1 MCTNFVLNHQPESK
15 NLKNKKQNFEI
26 FMIIRIIKFFL
37 EEKDCAIDSTKE
49 MSARVLN
56 YVSR

>member
-15 NLKNKKQNFEI
+15 NFKNKKQNFEI

-49 MSARVLN
+49 MSARV
-56 YVSR
+56 SR

>member
-37 EEKDCAIDSTKE
+37 EEKDSTLQKKCRPE
-49 MSARVLN
+49 YLTM
-56 YVSR
+56 